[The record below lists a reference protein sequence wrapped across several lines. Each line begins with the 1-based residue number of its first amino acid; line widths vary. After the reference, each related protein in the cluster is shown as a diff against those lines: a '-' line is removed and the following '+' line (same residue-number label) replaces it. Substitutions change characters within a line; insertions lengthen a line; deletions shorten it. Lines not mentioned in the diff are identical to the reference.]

1 MKDKIKILIIAI
13 TVLGTTVTSAQDKK
27 SISLKEAVIL
37 SIKSSKQLKVNA
49 AKIEE
54 ANAVLKE
61 SEQRR
66 LPDVAASASYVRLS
80 SVNVD
85 LKKQNNNNGGTGNS
99 GEMPSASQAAYGILN
114 ASLPIYAGGRIR
126 YGIESSRYLAQA
138 AKLDAENEKE
148 ALIENTV
155 EAYINLFKSKAAV
168 EIVNENLAQAQQRVK
183 DLSNLEKN
191 GLLARN
197 DLLTAELHV
206 SNAELAL
213 LDAQNSWDLANFNM
227 NLMLGLPEKTILEL
241 DSSLLQQNFSVKALD
256 DYLQSAHNNRKDI
269 AALDLR
275 KEAANTGVKAIKGE
289 YYPSIQLSGG
299 YIAADI
305 PGLVTITNAV
315 NAGVGISYNIGS
327 LWKTKAKVQGAEAR
341 AKQLMASEELLDDQV
356 RLQVNKTYRTWLSSQ
371 KKIDVYIKAIEQ
383 ANENYR
389 IVKNKFKNS
398 LATTTEVLD
407 ADVAQLQAKLN
418 YVFAK
423 ADAIVVYNQL
433 LQAAG
438 QAEQI
443 IK

>member
-13 TVLGTTVTSAQDKK
+13 SVLGTTVINAQDKK

-37 SIKSSKQLKVNA
+37 SIKSSKQLKVSA

-66 LPDVAASASYVRLS
+66 LPDVAATAAYLRLS

-85 LKKQNNNNGGTGNS
+85 FKKQNNNNGGTGNG
-99 GEMPSASQAAYGILN
+99 GEMPSVSQAAYGILN

-241 DSSLLQQNFSVKALD
+241 DSSLLQQNFSVKTLD

-423 ADAIVVYNQL
+423 ADAVVVYNQL

>member
-13 TVLGTTVTSAQDKK
+13 SVLGTTVINAQDKK

-66 LPDVAASASYVRLS
+66 LPDVAATAAYLRLS

-85 LKKQNNNNGGTGNS
+85 FKKQNNNNGGTGNG
-99 GEMPSASQAAYGILN
+99 GEMPSVSQAAYGILN

-227 NLMLGLPEKTILEL
+227 NLMLGLP
-241 DSSLLQQNFSVKALD
+241 
-256 DYLQSAHNNRKDI
+256 
-269 AALDLR
+269 
-275 KEAANTGVKAIKGE
+275 
-289 YYPSIQLSGG
+289 
-299 YIAADI
+299 
-305 PGLVTITNAV
+305 
-315 NAGVGISYNIGS
+315 
-327 LWKTKAKVQGAEAR
+327 
-341 AKQLMASEELLDDQV
+341 
-356 RLQVNKTYRTWLSSQ
+356 
-371 KKIDVYIKAIEQ
+371 
-383 ANENYR
+383 
-389 IVKNKFKNS
+389 
-398 LATTTEVLD
+398 
-407 ADVAQLQAKLN
+407 
-418 YVFAK
+418 
-423 ADAIVVYNQL
+423 
-433 LQAAG
+433 
-438 QAEQI
+438 
-443 IK
+443 

>member
-1 MKDKIKILIIAI
+1 
-13 TVLGTTVTSAQDKK
+13 
-27 SISLKEAVIL
+27 
-37 SIKSSKQLKVNA
+37 
-49 AKIEE
+49 
-54 ANAVLKE
+54 
-61 SEQRR
+61 
-66 LPDVAASASYVRLS
+66 
-80 SVNVD
+80 
-85 LKKQNNNNGGTGNS
+85 
-99 GEMPSASQAAYGILN
+99 
-114 ASLPIYAGGRIR
+114 
-126 YGIESSRYLAQA
+126 
-138 AKLDAENEKE
+138 
-148 ALIENTV
+148 
-155 EAYINLFKSKAAV
+155 
-168 EIVNENLAQAQQRVK
+168 VK

-241 DSSLLQQNFSVKALD
+241 DSSLLQQNFSVKTLD

-275 KEAANTGVKAIKGE
+275 KEAAHTGVKAVKGE

-423 ADAIVVYNQL
+423 ADAVVVYNQL

-443 IK
+443 IN